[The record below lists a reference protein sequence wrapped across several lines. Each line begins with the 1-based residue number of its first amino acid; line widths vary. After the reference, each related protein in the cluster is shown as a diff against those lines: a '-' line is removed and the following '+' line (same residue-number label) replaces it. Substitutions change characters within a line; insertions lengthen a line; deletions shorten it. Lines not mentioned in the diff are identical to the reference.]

1 MAWKVDNDNDSYMKT
16 YIAAC
21 LRVISGLNIEEEG
34 VQDDEMNSA
43 ITPPLERKETIYDVH
58 ISDDL
63 FEEEKK
69 QLK

>member
-1 MAWKVDNDNDSYMKT
+1 
-16 YIAAC
+16 
-21 LRVISGLNIEEEG
+21 
-34 VQDDEMNSA
+34 MNSA
-43 ITPPLERKETIYDVH
+43 ITPPLERKETIDDVH